1 MQAVVKTPHIEI
13 NIKRDIPKRLLS
25 LLIEKYGESVLLSE
39 DDDDEVVN
47 IFQTDWYR
55 NIRSKTTPAR
65 H

>member
-1 MQAVVKTPHIEI
+1 MQAVVKTLHIEI